1 MHKVPKDLQNDP
13 VAILAYVIGS
23 EPCPDGHDF
32 QVCDED
38 GNPYPIYE
46 CITPDGCGVDV
57 GRRAML
63 EAAHWGVK
71 ALEEHGFKI
80 TRA

>member
-1 MHKVPKDLQNDP
+1 MTKVPKAIQDDP
-13 VAILAYVIGS
+13 VAILAYVIGH
-23 EPCPDGHDF
+23 EPCPDGKDF

-38 GNPYPIYE
+38 GNQYSIYE
-46 CITPDGCGVDV
+46 CITPDGDTVDV
-57 GRRAML
+57 GERAML

-80 TRA
+80 VRA